1 MKITQWYLG
10 QNRIFHHF
18 WWWHSYLKEW
28 FHLHHSKPSVKWA
41 KLANDPLS
49 SNGCSSAVQA
59 RAVLV
64 LGSKFPSFIIFLP
77 EKIIE
82 PPSNVQ
88 VMFQWYFS
96 QFYLIFTPFGPY
108 LSNCRHKI
116 LLFYAFL
123 LHFPIVFHHI
133 DYTKKESWKNINPVQ
148 NCSILNGDSFFT

>member
-1 MKITQWYLG
+1 MIWPFLVIFSHLKSRVSVLHKNNIKITQWYLG

-18 WWWHSYLKEW
+18 WWWHSHLKEW
-28 FHLHHSKPSVKWA
+28 FLLHHSKPSVKWA

-49 SNGCSSAVQA
+49 SNGFSSAVQA

-96 QFYLIFTPFGPY
+96 KFYLNFTHLGPY
-108 LSNCRHKI
+108 LNSCRPKI
-116 LLFYAFL
+116 LCYMHFYCIF
-123 LHFPIVFHHI
+123 
-133 DYTKKESWKNINPVQ
+133 Q
-148 NCSILNGDSFFT
+148 